1 MREEFDE
8 ILSFVLEEI
17 KTRCNLSEISFNL
30 WFEDFKLISLDDE
43 KATFSTPT
51 NLKKKILNSKYKN
64 HLADIVSEAI
74 GFKVEVEVISTAA
87 NVEIEDVILLND
99 KKEETEEDKREAEE
113 RKRHINDFL
122 VDKENSVVS
131 EYTFENFIEG
141 NSNKYARAAC
151 YAVAS
156 DPKTTYNPLFIYG
169 ESGLGK
175 THLLY
180 AVINHIKKVN
190 PSTVIIYKKCED
202 FTNELVAAMQN
213 SDTFSFKNKYR
224 NADVLLIDDVQF
236 LARTTQTQE
245 EFFHTFSA
253 LYESGKRIILTSDRP
268 PKEIRPLADRLR
280 TRFEGGLLADVHR
293 PSLELRT
300 AIIKKK
306 ASINN
311 IEITNDLIDYM
322 AERLNHDIRQI
333 EGVIKWLKAM
343 VSLTGDTITKNSIN
357 QAIQAIDPG
366 NIPTDVMT
374 EKIIIATSKYFGVS
388 VEDMKSS
395 KREEGIVYARQ
406 ISIYIIKQMTEL
418 SYKAIGEIFGL
429 NHSTVIHS
437 FNKIKNNIK
446 TKINTSSDINKI
458 IKEVK
463 G

>member
-1 MREEFDE
+1 MKEELDE
-8 ILSFVLEEI
+8 ILAFVLDEI
-17 KTRCNLSEISFNL
+17 KTRCKLSDISFNL

-51 NLKKKILNSKYKN
+51 NLKKKILNSKYRT
-64 HLADIVSEAI
+64 HLADIIAEAL
-74 GFKVEVEVISTAA
+74 GFEVEVEVISTAI
-87 NVEIEDVILLND
+87 NVEIEEVILTKD

-113 RKRHINDFL
+113 RKKHINDFL
-122 VDKENSVVS
+122 IDKDNSVVS

-141 NSNKYARAAC
+141 DSNKYARAAC
-151 YAVAS
+151 YAAAS

-180 AVINHIKKVN
+180 AVINHIKKVD
-190 PSTVIIYKKCED
+190 PSTVIVYKKCED

-213 SDTFSFKNKYR
+213 SDTFAFKNKYR

-268 PKEIRPLADRLR
+268 PKEIRPLTDRLR

-300 AIIKKK
+300 AIIRKK

-311 IEITNDLIDYM
+311 VELTNEQIDYM

-333 EGVIKWLKAM
+333 EGVIKWLKAV
-343 VSLTGDTITKNSIN
+343 VSLTGDVISKSSID

-374 EKIIIATSKYFGVS
+374 EKIISATSKYFGVS
-388 VEDMKSS
+388 VENMKSP
-395 KREEGIVYARQ
+395 KRDEEIVYARQ
-406 ISIYIIKQMTEL
+406 IAIYIIKQMTDV
-418 SYKAIGEIFGL
+418 SYKSIGLIFGL
-429 NHSTVIHS
+429 THSTVMHAY
-437 FNKIKNNIK
+437 NKIKSNIH